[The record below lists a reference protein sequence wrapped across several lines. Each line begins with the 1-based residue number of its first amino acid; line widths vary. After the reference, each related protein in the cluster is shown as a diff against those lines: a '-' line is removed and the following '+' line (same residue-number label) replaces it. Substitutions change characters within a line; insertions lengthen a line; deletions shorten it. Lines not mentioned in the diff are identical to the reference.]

1 MTDSDDYE
9 PQPKLRVAPKERFKI
24 YIEHW
29 TWCESH
35 QWCTN
40 HKSEKY
46 SNYLAKVKE
55 VLNQEL
61 PDWIIIENDLPD
73 EKSSQLSKGYD
84 KRVGEYVWKYKTK

>member
-1 MTDSDDYE
+1 MTDSDDCE

-55 VLNQEL
+55 VFNQEL